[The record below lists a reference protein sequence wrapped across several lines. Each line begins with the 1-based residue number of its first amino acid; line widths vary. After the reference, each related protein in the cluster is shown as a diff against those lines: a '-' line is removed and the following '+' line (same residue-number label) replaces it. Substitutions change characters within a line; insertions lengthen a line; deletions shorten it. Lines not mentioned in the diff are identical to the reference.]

1 VGHAK
6 LLLAGEEGRKGAK
19 IRDLVIQLKLQ
30 NSVQFLGFRKDVP
43 RIMRALDVSVLS
55 STREPFG
62 QVLLEAM
69 AAGTPVIATSV
80 EGPLE
85 IIQHGDTGLL
95 FEPGCDEAL
104 TKALLGIH
112 DNKKRAM
119 QLAHNA
125 LIRVRKEYDFE
136 RSIER
141 LEAIYQEKAR

>member
-1 VGHAK
+1 
-6 LLLAGEEGRKGAK
+6 
-19 IRDLVIQLKLQ
+19 
-30 NSVQFLGFRKDVP
+30 
-43 RIMRALDVSVLS
+43 
-55 STREPFG
+55 
-62 QVLLEAM
+62 M